1 MRAGV
6 LSTLND
12 GHIPQVPEQGSKIE
26 KGLNKDSLCESI
38 HLLDLH
44 LKTWLSPLE
53 SVGHMRLN
61 NY

>member
-44 LKTWLSPLE
+44 LKAWLSHWSL
-53 SVGHMRLN
+53 
-61 NY
+61 